1 MLERIGNC
9 RIVEEVAS
17 GGMAVVYRAI
27 QDPLGRT
34 VAIKALKSS
43 AALEENVVTRF
54 EREAKSLALL
64 QHENIIHVYD
74 FHHERGALFIVM
86 EYVQGIDLYD
96 LLEKSGRLPYDVAA
110 IIAMQVAR
118 ALDYVHYRGIVHRD
132 IKPANVMISRQG
144 GVKLMDFGIA
154 RDTSFRDLTE
164 AGTGIGTPAYMSP
177 EQVLGDKL
185 DARSDIFS
193 LGVLLY
199 QMVTGKKPFVED
211 ERRSAM
217 HKIRLEKHA
226 RARKLNPEIPRELE
240 RIIDRCLE
248 KQPRD
253 RWRSAQHMVMAL
265 ERFLAKHVEMN
276 HHARLVLFIRS
287 QNVITE
293 LEADEYLNPAAL
305 GGASALQQ
313 PNMQARQVVRAGMVA
328 HAITLGVLLL
338 MLGLI
343 HVAPL
348 SATPAHIPVREAGRG
363 YLRVNAV
370 PWARI
375 VIDGV
380 PYGETPLGKPIA
392 LREGSHTIR
401 LEHDWYQPVDRT
413 VEVTEG
419 SEAAAKQ
426 LSVDFRAEHTP
437 LAPGRTPPPDRP
449 AAADKPAGAP
459 AAAEGAAAAASAGTT
474 LRGATATAGA
484 PR

>member
-17 GGMAVVYRAI
+17 GGMAVVYRAV

-43 AALEENVVTRF
+43 AAAEENVATRF

-74 FHHERGALFIVM
+74 FHQERGALFIVM

-96 LLEKSGRLPYDVAA
+96 LLEKCGRLPYDVAA

-118 ALDYVHYRGIVHRD
+118 ALDYVHYRSIVHRD
-132 IKPANVMISRQG
+132 IKPANVMIARTG
-144 GVKLMDFGIA
+144 GIKVMDFGIA
-154 RDTSFRDLTE
+154 RDTSFGDLTE

-193 LGVLLY
+193 LGVVLY

-217 HKIRLEKHA
+217 HKIRLEKHVG
-226 RARKLNPEIPRELE
+226 ARKLNPEIPRELE

-276 HHARLVLFIRS
+276 HHARLVLFLRA

-293 LEADEYLNPAAL
+293 LEAEEYLNPAAQ
-305 GGASALQQ
+305 GGSSHAQ
-313 PNMQARQVVRAGMVA
+313 PNMQARHAIRAGVVA
-328 HAITLGVLLL
+328 HAVTLGVMAL

-348 SATPAHIPVREAGRG
+348 GATPHTVPGANGPGEAPGRAFVRVHAI
-363 YLRVNAV
+363 
-370 PWARI
+370 PWANVI
-375 VIDGV
+375 VD
-380 PYGETPLGKPIA
+380 GKPGDPIPHA
-392 LREGSHTIR
+392 EPIETSEGRHTIKFVHPGF
-401 LEHDWYQPVDRT
+401 EPIERT
-413 VEVTEG
+413 VDVT
-419 SEAAAKQ
+419 AATKKAAPIV
-426 LSVDFRAEHTP
+426 SVDFCSDGKPTAK
-437 LAPGRTPPPDRP
+437 LP
-449 AAADKPAGAP
+449 ADCGAMP
-459 AAAEGAAAAASAGTT
+459 
-474 LRGATATAGA
+474 
-484 PR
+484 

>member
-43 AALEENVVTRF
+43 AANEENVVTRF
-54 EREAKSLALL
+54 EREAKSLANL

-74 FHHERGALFIVM
+74 FHRERGALFIVM

-96 LLEKSGRLPYDVAA
+96 LLEKCGRLPYDVAA

-118 ALDYVHYRGIVHRD
+118 ALDYVHYRSIVHRD
-132 IKPANVMISRQG
+132 IKPANVMLSRAG
-144 GVKLMDFGIA
+144 GVKVMDFGIA
-154 RDTSFRDLTE
+154 RDTSFGDLTE

-193 LGVLLY
+193 LGVVLY

-211 ERRSAM
+211 EKRSAM
-217 HKIRLEKHA
+217 HKIRLEKHVSV
-226 RARKLNPEIPRELE
+226 RKLNPEIPRELE

-253 RWRSAQHMVMAL
+253 RWRSAQHITLAL
-265 ERFLAKHVEMN
+265 ERFLAKHIEMN
-276 HHARLVLFIRS
+276 HHARLVLFLRA

-293 LEADEYLNPAAL
+293 LEAEEYLNPAAL
-305 GGASALQQ
+305 GGTSVLAAAPQS
-313 PNMQARQVVRAGMVA
+313 MQARHAVRAGVVA
-328 HAITLGVLLL
+328 HAVTFGVMAL

-348 SATPAHIPVREAGRG
+348 GATPVSKGFIITKGRG
-363 YLRVNAV
+363 FAKFHAY
-370 PWARI
+370 PWAR
-375 VIDGV
+375 VLVDGKEV
-380 PYGETPLGKPIA
+380 GVTPLEAPTEMN
-392 LREGSHTIR
+392 EGPHVVR
-401 LEHDWYQPVDRT
+401 FEHDWYEPIERKIDVPSSAM
-413 VEVTEG
+413 EN
-419 SEAAAKQ
+419 AQ
-426 LSVDFRAEHTP
+426 LVGVDFCNTG
-437 LAPGRTPPPDRP
+437 APTKTPP
-449 AAADKPAGAP
+449 ADACGKV
-459 AAAEGAAAAASAGTT
+459 
-474 LRGATATAGA
+474 AT
-484 PR
+484 PPKEKK